1 MMSLAKGPTAI
12 LLIGVR
18 KNQMEETR
26 GITVK
31 VRESLH
37 SKAKQEAEAK
47 EQTMSQFIEAVL
59 DFYFNREDVKEM
71 SGNKR
76 TLAFQVSE
84 EFFAEVQDYIKANKM
99 TLRNFG
105 ITAMKKMLEAAIP
118 AEAPAAD
125 TDAPV
130 EPE

>member
-1 MMSLAKGPTAI
+1 
-12 LLIGVR
+12 
-18 KNQMEETR
+18 MEETR

-37 SKAKQEAEAK
+37 GKARQEAEAK

-71 SGNKR
+71 NGSKR

-84 EFFAEVQDYIKANKM
+84 EFFAEVQDYIKRRGMK
-99 TLRNFG
+99 LKDFG
-105 ITAMKKMLEAAIP
+105 IEAMRRMMEEPAAGFAADDTP
-118 AEAPAAD
+118 GEAEAPAGQ
-125 TDAPV
+125 
-130 EPE
+130 E

>member
-1 MMSLAKGPTAI
+1 MMSLAHGPTAI

-59 DFYFNREDVKEM
+59 IFYFNKESEKEM
-71 SGNKR
+71 TGNKR

-84 EFFAEVQDYIKANKM
+84 EFFAEVQDYIKTNCINYH
-99 TLRNFG
+99 R
-105 ITAMKKMLEAAIP
+105 TALIS
-118 AEAPAAD
+118 
-125 TDAPV
+125 
-130 EPE
+130 

>member
-1 MMSLAKGPTAI
+1 
-12 LLIGVR
+12 
-18 KNQMEETR
+18 MEETR

-105 ITAMKKMLEAAIP
+105 ITAMKKMLEAATP
-118 AEAPAAD
+118 SEAPAAD
-125 TDAPV
+125 TAADTDTPS

>member
-1 MMSLAKGPTAI
+1 
-12 LLIGVR
+12 
-18 KNQMEETR
+18 MEETR

-31 VRESLH
+31 VAESLH

-59 DFYFNREDVKEM
+59 GFYFIKGEEKEM

-84 EFFAEVQDYIKANKM
+84 DFFAEVQDYIKANGMK
-99 TLRNFG
+99 LKDFG
-105 ITAMKKMLEAAIP
+105 TTAMRRMMESTATEATDTSTP
-118 AEAPAAD
+118 TETTTPTESAEP
-125 TDAPV
+125 T
-130 EPE
+130 EPTEQE